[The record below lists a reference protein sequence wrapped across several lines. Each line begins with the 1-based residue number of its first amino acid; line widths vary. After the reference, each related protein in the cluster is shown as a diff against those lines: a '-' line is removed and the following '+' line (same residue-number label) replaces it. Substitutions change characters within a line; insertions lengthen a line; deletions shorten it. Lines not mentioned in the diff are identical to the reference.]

1 MISKPQED
9 LLDMSFSKPDMLFYV
24 MALVNKIFREAD
36 YPRANVCRMLPTR
49 KSAQA
54 TKLIALPRADTL
66 AKGKATNIYTD

>member
-9 LLDMSFSKPDMLFYV
+9 LLDVSFSKPDMLFYV
-24 MALVNKIFREAD
+24 VVLVNKIFREAG
-36 YPRANVCRMLPTR
+36 YPRANICCMLPTR

-54 TKLIALPRADTL
+54 TKPIALPRADTL